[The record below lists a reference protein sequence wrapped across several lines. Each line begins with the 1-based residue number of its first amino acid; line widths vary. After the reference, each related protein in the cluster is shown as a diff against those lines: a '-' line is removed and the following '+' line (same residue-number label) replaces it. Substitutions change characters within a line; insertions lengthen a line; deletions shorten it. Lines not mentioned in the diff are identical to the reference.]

1 MGLSMDQN
9 WGTLN
14 NGENT
19 DNTDHNQRNKN
30 SEEADDWKSNLIQV
44 RNPRGKLIQR
54 TISIVLEKW
63 FENP

>member
-44 RNPRGKLIQR
+44 RNPRGKFI
-54 TISIVLEKW
+54 
-63 FENP
+63 

>member
-9 WGTLN
+9 WGTIN

-30 SEEADDWKSNLIQV
+30 NEEADDWKSNLIQV
-44 RNPRGKLIQR
+44 RALLTTRVSARLISGNR
-54 TISIVLEKW
+54 K
-63 FENP
+63 

>member
-14 NGENT
+14 NQENT

-30 SEEADDWKSNLIQV
+30 TEEADDWKSNLIQV
-44 RNPRGKLIQR
+44 RDPLTKLFATVGR
-54 TISIVLEKW
+54 STVE
-63 FENP
+63 P

>member
-14 NGENT
+14 NQENT

-30 SEEADDWKSNLIQV
+30 TEEADDWKSNLIQV
-44 RNPRGKLIQR
+44 RDPQTKLFSVVVRSTVEPR
-54 TISIVLEKW
+54 
-63 FENP
+63 